1 MSFEFDNL
9 GQLIDEGMRNIFIKK
24 IFAGNSDEY
33 LQFISSL
40 DIIDEWKEAYQFI
53 NDEFSQR
60 NIDINRDRAAISFTD
75 IVFKKYF
82 PLYHF

>member
-9 GQLIDEGMRNIFIKK
+9 EQLIDESMRNIFIKK

>member
-9 GQLIDEGMRNIFIKK
+9 EQLIDNNARNIFIKK
-24 IFAGNSDEY
+24 IFAGNLDEY

-40 DIIDEWKEAYQFI
+40 DIIDEWKEAYQFMD
-53 NDEFSQR
+53 DEFSQR
-60 NIDINRDRAAISFTD
+60 NIDINRDGTAIAFTD